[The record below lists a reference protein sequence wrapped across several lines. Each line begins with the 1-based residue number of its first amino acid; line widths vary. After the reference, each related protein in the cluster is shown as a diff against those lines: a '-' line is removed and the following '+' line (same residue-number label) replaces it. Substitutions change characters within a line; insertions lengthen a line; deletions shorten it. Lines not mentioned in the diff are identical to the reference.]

1 MPSSQGSAP
10 KAGGSAKRSAAAIQR
25 RKQKGRARSKVKKLR
40 EEGAAVPKALALAAR
55 PAKPATPRVDKANGF
70 AAKLLAV
77 GQEPADSAASPG
89 AAGSTGAGS
98 ASAAA
103 AQPVPSEW
111 CKRGAL
117 ARFPN
122 RRIGKVIADPD
133 SDSEV
138 KLRWVDDGGESRFI
152 HINQLEYVAADVEEY
167 VAGEVGE
174 KPVRKPHKKAARKA
188 AREAAAA
195 AVAAVAALAA
205 PPAAAT
211 AATAPAAAPAAAA
224 GETPADA
231 TQQQG
236 TAERSGETEEE
247 RRRAKKRRK
256 KAKQEAKRKKE

>member
-1 MPSSQGSAP
+1 
-10 KAGGSAKRSAAAIQR
+10 
-25 RKQKGRARSKVKKLR
+25 VKKLR

-70 AAKLLAV
+70 AAKLLAA

-152 HINQLEYVAADVEEY
+152 HINRLEYVAADVEEY

-211 AATAPAAAPAAAA
+211 AAAAPAAAPAAAA

-256 KAKQEAKRKKE
+256 KAKKEAKRKKE